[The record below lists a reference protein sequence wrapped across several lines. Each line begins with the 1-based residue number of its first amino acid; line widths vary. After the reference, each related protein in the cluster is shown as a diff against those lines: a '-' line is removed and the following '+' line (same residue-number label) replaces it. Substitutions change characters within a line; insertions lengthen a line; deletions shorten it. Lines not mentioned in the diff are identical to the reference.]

1 MKISSFIQ
9 PHNEADKAYNLA
21 AEKIEVYTDQNH
33 EPYIVIKDS
42 KHIIY
47 FANRD
52 EIKRLV
58 IKWFIDKYKTT
69 IRPSD
74 VNTALETLYA
84 QAENC
89 NDVKYVATRIYQK
102 DDVIYYDLYN
112 SNKTVKCNKENVSV
126 INETQIQDFYFIRD
140 NFQIPQCIPN
150 LEVSSANLLD
160 IISKHFNIAK
170 QHSLL
175 FAVCV
180 CTAFIPN
187 INHPILIIEGEK
199 GSGKSTMCRNLLNII
214 NPTKKELLVMPNDTN
229 NLVTVLSN
237 NYLACFDNIGALGTE
252 HSNTLCL
259 AVTGGTLSKRKLY
272 TDNAEISINIR
283 RIVVLNGLALQ
294 IAQSDLVD
302 RSIMLYLNRISE
314 ENRNTES
321 NLNINFARDLPDLL
335 GSIFNTISKALS
347 LYGHTKLNNLPRMA
361 DFCAIGYCIA
371 ESIEEGKGEQF
382 IKDYADNIK
391 FATESIV
398 GDNPVLECIKY
409 IADNIGYWHST
420 MSELLL
426 KMRSIIEN
434 THIDRRIPANFP
446 KNPSALSRKL
456 NNYQHDLKTL
466 GISVEIGRTTDR
478 YVTIGSPENINV
490 AVDTDETD
498 DIEDII
504 NFD

>member
-1 MKISSFIQ
+1 MKLSPFSQ
-9 PHNEADKAYNLA
+9 PRNEADKAYNLA
-21 AEKIEVYTDQNH
+21 TEKIEVYTDQNH
-33 EPYIVIKDS
+33 EPYIVINDS

-58 IKWFIDKYKTT
+58 IKWFVDKYKTT

-89 NDVKYVATRIYQK
+89 NDVKDVATRIYQK
-102 DDVIYYDLYN
+102 NDVIYYDLYN
-112 SNKTVKCNKENVSV
+112 SNKIVKCGKENVY
-126 INETQIQDFYFIRD
+126 IMEETEIQDFYFIRD

-150 LEVSSANLLD
+150 LEISSANLLD
-160 IISKHFNIAK
+160 IISRHFNIARE
-170 QHSLL
+170 QALL

-180 CTAFIPN
+180 CSAFIPN

-214 NPTKKELLVMPNDTN
+214 CPTKKELLVMPNDTN

-237 NYLACFDNIGALGTE
+237 NYLACFDNIGTLSTE

-272 TDNAEISINIR
+272 TDNSEISINIR
-283 RIVVLNGLALQ
+283 RIVVLNGLSMQ
-294 IAQSDLVD
+294 ISQSDLVD
-302 RSIMLYLNRISE
+302 RSIMLYLNRINE
-314 ENRNTES
+314 GNRNTES
-321 NLNINFARDLPDLL
+321 NLNTNFVSDLPDLL
-335 GSIFNTISKALS
+335 GSIFDTISNALS
-347 LYGHTKLNNLPRMA
+347 LYKHTKLNNLSRMA
-361 DFCAIGYCIA
+361 DFCAMGYCIA
-371 ESIEEGKGEQF
+371 ESIEKGMGEQF
-382 IKDYADNIK
+382 VKDYADNIK

-409 IADNIGYWHST
+409 IAEEGYWHST
-420 MSELLL
+420 MTELLL

>member
-1 MKISSFIQ
+1 MKLSPFSQ
-9 PHNEADKAYNLA
+9 PRNEADKAYNLA
-21 AEKIEVYTDQNH
+21 TEKIEVYTDQNH

-89 NDVKYVATRIYQK
+89 NDVKDVATRIYQK
-102 DDVIYYDLYN
+102 NDVIYYDLYN
-112 SNKTVKCNKENVSV
+112 LNKIVKCSKEKVSI
-126 INETQIQDFYFIRD
+126 INETEIQEFYFIRD

-150 LEVSSANLLD
+150 LEISSANLLD

-170 QHSLL
+170 EHALL

-180 CTAFIPN
+180 CSAFIPN

-214 NPTKKELLVMPNDTN
+214 SPTKKELFVMPNDMN

-237 NYLACFDNIGALGTE
+237 NYLACFDNIGTLSTE

-272 TDNAEISINIR
+272 TDNSEISINIR
-283 RIVVLNGLALQ
+283 RIVVLNGLSMQ
-294 IAQSDLVD
+294 ISQSDLVD
-302 RSIMLYLNRISE
+302 RSIMLYLNRINE
-314 ENRNTES
+314 GNRNTES
-321 NLNINFARDLPDLL
+321 NLNTNFVSDLPDLL
-335 GSIFNTISKALS
+335 GSILDTISNALS
-347 LYGHTKLNNLPRMA
+347 LYEHTKLNNLPRMA

-409 IADNIGYWHST
+409 IAENEGYWHST
-420 MSELLL
+420 MTELLQ

-478 YVTIGSPENINV
+478 YVTICTSENIKV
-490 AVDTDETD
+490 AVDSDETD
-498 DIEDII
+498 DISK
-504 NFD
+504 NF

>member
-1 MKISSFIQ
+1 MNLNSFSQ
-9 PHNEADKAYNLA
+9 PRNEADKAYNLA
-21 AEKIEVYTDQNH
+21 SEKIEVYTDQNH
-33 EPYIVIKDS
+33 EPYIVIKIN

-69 IRPSD
+69 IRPTD

-89 NDVKYVATRIYQK
+89 NDIKDVATRIYQK
-102 DDVIYYDLYN
+102 NNMIYYDLYN
-112 SNKTVKCNKENVSV
+112 SNKIVACGKENVS
-126 INETQIQDFYFIRD
+126 IKDETEIQDFYFIRD

-150 LEVSSANLLD
+150 LKISSANLID
-160 IISKHFNIAK
+160 IISRHFNIAE

-180 CTAFIPN
+180 CSTFIPN

-214 NPTKKELLVMPNDTN
+214 SPTKKELLVMPNDTN

-237 NYLACFDNIGALGTE
+237 NYLACFDNIGTLSTE

-294 IAQSDLVD
+294 ISQSDLID

-321 NLNINFARDLPDLL
+321 NINTNFTRDLPDLL
-335 GSIFNTISKALS
+335 GSIFNTISNALS
-347 LYGHTKLNNLPRMA
+347 LYEHTKLNNLPRMA

-371 ESIEEGKGEQF
+371 ESIKEGKGKQF
-382 IKDYADNIK
+382 IRDYYDNIK

-409 IADNIGYWHST
+409 IAVKDGYWQGNMT
-420 MSELLL
+420 ELLL

-434 THIDRRIPANFP
+434 THIDRRIPPNFP

-456 NNYQHDLKTL
+456 NNYQHDLKIL
-466 GISVEIGRTTDR
+466 GIYVEIGRTTDR
-478 YVTIGSPENINV
+478 YVTIGSLENIKV

-498 DIEDII
+498 DNLNELQ
-504 NFD
+504 